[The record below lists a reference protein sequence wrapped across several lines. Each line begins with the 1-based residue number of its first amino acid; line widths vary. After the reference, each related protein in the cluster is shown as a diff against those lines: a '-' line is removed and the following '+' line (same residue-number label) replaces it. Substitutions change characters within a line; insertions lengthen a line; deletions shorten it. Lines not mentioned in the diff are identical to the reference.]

1 MNLIDNVDRMYALA
15 AMIVTLQAVFPSV
28 EVWTEARGPSQGERR
43 IFVLLCSETPSPV
56 TRLTAGSPDP
66 MIFQP
71 LDDAF
76 VVQIVADKQ
85 PRVLTD
91 DYAPIS
97 ALIGFEPILN

>member
-1 MNLIDNVDRMYALA
+1 
-15 AMIVTLQAVFPSV
+15 
-28 EVWTEARGPSQGERR
+28 
-43 IFVLLCSETPSPV
+43 
-56 TRLTAGSPDP
+56 

-76 VVQIVADKQ
+76 VAQIVADKQ